1 MDVDQIVEI
10 RSRRNGEQHRSPVKR
25 TQRRRDAVGRRFQR
39 AVKRGVGGHVDE
51 NLARVQIELPGL
63 GIDDN
68 GLGDLVRRTRAALD
82 EMAFKLGGGTG
93 R

>member
-1 MDVDQIVEI
+1 MDVYQIVEI

-51 NLARVQIELPGL
+51 NLARAQIELPRL
-63 GIDDN
+63 GPDHA
-68 GLGDLVRRTRAALD
+68 DLVLRTRAALD
-82 EMAFKLGGGTG
+82 QMVFELGARG